1 MEGSDEEE
9 GSLVSSASP
18 LSEEG
23 LEDAQMQQQDS
34 ESSSTSSDPP
44 APGGRR
50 CRNKK
55 ASIVVLRIFL
65 ALLFIGITGLAV
77 LLLVVTMYYLSG
89 TLTGRTGWHGNVMA
103 SILIVYATFLLVF
116 LLIVYCRHR
125 FANSKKVTLE
135 EDREEEEEITTS
147 ASDDDNNETNDVKLL
162 PAMRVKKFLLFA
174 ILPLTILLLVF
185 AEVHY
190 VLVTPTTSIFP
201 LRMIRVQDAIAS
213 SPEGGDMLPDGC
225 DVAGQMEVMKDFFRN
240 STILDFD
247 LIKVVVGGV
256 PVHFNKNGI

>member
-77 LLLVVTMYYLSG
+77 LLLVVTMYFISG
-89 TLTGRTGWHGNVMA
+89 TLTGRTGWHGYVMA
-103 SILIVYATFLLVF
+103 SILIVYATFCTACNSSRDGGLVPR
-116 LLIVYCRHR
+116 VYAGRWT
-125 FANSKKVTLE
+125 ASE
-135 EDREEEEEITTS
+135 TT
-147 ASDDDNNETNDVKLL
+147 ETAFGV
-162 PAMRVKKFLLFA
+162 
-174 ILPLTILLLVF
+174 
-185 AEVHY
+185 
-190 VLVTPTTSIFP
+190 
-201 LRMIRVQDAIAS
+201 
-213 SPEGGDMLPDGC
+213 
-225 DVAGQMEVMKDFFRN
+225 
-240 STILDFD
+240 STILE
-247 LIKVVVGGV
+247 G
-256 PVHFNKNGI
+256 